1 MAGLTFSPG
10 TLETALSIAQ
20 EPGSVAEATGLA
32 GVGPSSADIFTARDA
47 EFRKLQQTAAESLAS
62 VRRPPSPQ
70 SIIAFS
76 KSANK
81 FYAGGMTFAPDDVPS
96 ALQAATRLSGPTPPA
111 PGNVAGDWEFVSP
124 QAFGQYIQNSDY
136 GFQFGTGSNALNS
149 GLATG
154 GTLQSGAA
162 MKDLERFRQN
172 LQAGYRNEFAG
183 GVANQQAL
191 GLGAASAQAGV
202 GQNYTNTVT
211 ANNTNA
217 ANALSNAALIRGQ
230 NNPLSALA
238 STAGGFL
245 SGWG

>member
-1 MAGLTFSPG
+1 MAIG
-10 TLETALSIAQ
+10 
-20 EPGSVAEATGLA
+20 
-32 GVGPSSADIFTARDA
+32 
-47 EFRKLQQTAAESLAS
+47 TAAAIGLGLGAIGAVAS
-62 VRRPPSPQ
+62 S
-70 SIIAFS
+70 
-76 KSANK
+76 SANK
-81 FYAGGMTFAPDDVPS
+81 SAANTAANAQTQNTAANNALAQSIYNQNQATLAPYVGAGIPATNTLTGLYGLGTAAQS
-96 ALQAATRLSGPTPPA
+96 QQAAK
-111 PGNVAGDWEFVSP
+111 
-124 QAFGQYIQNSDY
+124 AFGQYIQNSDY

-217 ANALSNAALIRGQ
+217 ANALSNAALVRGQ
-230 NNPLSALA
+230 NNPLAAIA